1 VVNTLTWDPT
11 SPQKNRIEIG
21 ENKNEE
27 EKNNRK
33 TMKKKTLHTKK
44 VTSKNFFSTFYVVR
58 DLLGKTLNVF
68 LCSRVGD
75 GHTHSHTHQANKQ
88 RHIMTMSELRQE
100 KGGSKKKKVRP
111 YAQKTFLRGERRT
124 TERNKTNMDT

>member
-1 VVNTLTWDPT
+1 LSKKKIVIGQVARVVNTLTWDPT

-44 VTSKNFFSTFYVVR
+44 VTSKNFFFDVLRCPGS
-58 DLLGKTLNVF
+58 
-68 LCSRVGD
+68 SR
-75 GHTHSHTHQANKQ
+75 QNAQ
-88 RHIMTMSELRQE
+88 RFPL
-100 KGGSKKKKVRP
+100 
-111 YAQKTFLRGERRT
+111 
-124 TERNKTNMDT
+124 